1 MILGVLIIF
10 RILSNQPH
18 LVIVNT
24 AEVFS
29 DRFEKNVFAA
39 GTLEVKDKQEF
50 FAENKTTVKEILA
63 ETGQKVAKGQVILK
77 TDESSLR
84 LECSQK
90 RLSCDELR
98 AKLVQCESNL
108 RLLEQDYNSA
118 QQEYEN
124 IKILYEN
131 GAASKKELE
140 DVTRKL
146 NEAEEKLVVERDA
159 TLPLLKSQL
168 AQAEMAYTEA
178 EEKLRR
184 ASIISPM
191 DGVLLKL
198 AVREGQEVEPGT
210 LLAQIGNPEHL
221 QIETGINEIDAAQLK
236 IGDGVEIINKAL
248 LNEPLKGKI
257 EYISPIA
264 ELVNTSQGEQTQVK
278 IRIAVEEAKNLG
290 QIKPGFNVNLKV
302 ILAQKDQ
309 ALLIPYEAL
318 VQENNRDVVYVVG
331 QDAVVS
337 KKEIEIG
344 LSNELYFEVLSGL
357 KVGDKVV
364 LNPDE
369 QIQDGVKVIV
379 NAAGQ

>member
-1 MILGVLIIF
+1 MQPVTAISQQNNQVPKSRGKKIIMRLASFFRTHRKKKIAALVLILGVLIIF

-159 TLPLLKSQL
+159 TLL
-168 AQAEMAYTEA
+168 
-178 EEKLRR
+178 
-184 ASIISPM
+184 
-191 DGVLLKL
+191 
-198 AVREGQEVEPGT
+198 
-210 LLAQIGNPEHL
+210 
-221 QIETGINEIDAAQLK
+221 
-236 IGDGVEIINKAL
+236 
-248 LNEPLKGKI
+248 
-257 EYISPIA
+257 
-264 ELVNTSQGEQTQVK
+264 
-278 IRIAVEEAKNLG
+278 
-290 QIKPGFNVNLKV
+290 F
-302 ILAQKDQ
+302 
-309 ALLIPYEAL
+309 
-318 VQENNRDVVYVVG
+318 
-331 QDAVVS
+331 
-337 KKEIEIG
+337 
-344 LSNELYFEVLSGL
+344 LSHS
-357 KVGDKVV
+357 
-364 LNPDE
+364 
-369 QIQDGVKVIV
+369 
-379 NAAGQ
+379 

>member
-1 MILGVLIIF
+1 
-10 RILSNQPH
+10 
-18 LVIVNT
+18 
-24 AEVFS
+24 
-29 DRFEKNVFAA
+29 
-39 GTLEVKDKQEF
+39 
-50 FAENKTTVKEILA
+50 
-63 ETGQKVAKGQVILK
+63 
-77 TDESSLR
+77 
-84 LECSQK
+84 
-90 RLSCDELR
+90 
-98 AKLVQCESNL
+98 
-108 RLLEQDYNSA
+108 
-118 QQEYEN
+118 
-124 IKILYEN
+124 
-131 GAASKKELE
+131 
-140 DVTRKL
+140 
-146 NEAEEKLVVERDA
+146 
-159 TLPLLKSQL
+159 
-168 AQAEMAYTEA
+168 MAYTEA